1 MAVRRDVHV
10 ADSDKEAA
18 AVRAELVAEQ
28 DRGIDPDALVIGTV
42 GQVEAH
48 FRDLGE
54 IGFTDIITR
63 HLHLDQTSAI
73 RSIERLGHVRE
84 RFNAG

>member
-18 AVRAELVAEQ
+18 AVRAELEAKQ
-28 DRGIDPDALVIGTV
+28 YRGIDPDALVIGTV

-48 FRDLGE
+48 FRDLWKSVSWTSSPDTY
-54 IGFTDIITR
+54 ILTR
-63 HLHLDQTSAI
+63 LLPFIQSSAWA
-73 RSIERLGHVRE
+73 VRE
-84 RFNAG
+84 RLNAG